1 MATRPGHSIRAS
13 RAARAAVSLPDGI
26 GGTIAGGAIQ
36 TIDLADILSPRD
48 RALSGAAG
56 VAGPGA
62 GGAPG
67 QDAGSVPGFGAA
79 RVVAQTRPHAVS
91 LSDGSRILFA
101 SIGRE
106 ALEDA

>member
-1 MATRPGHSIRAS
+1 M
-13 RAARAAVSLPDGI
+13 SLPDGI

-62 GGAPG
+62 GGVAGPGAGGAPG

-79 RVVAQTRPHAVS
+79 RVVVPARSHAVS